1 MTNIIFNLS
10 SISMRMRQQGSA
22 LILALWVT
30 SLLGLLMLGVI
41 STVRLQN
48 VLSHEELQRTKAL
61 IAAEA
66 GIAIAVKMLLTE
78 PSAII
83 ADGRVYL
90 FEFDKINL
98 SVRLRSEHGKLDV
111 NLSSLENFSKLLR
124 SNHATSYQIE
134 QLAQELR
141 KRRNSAEPVKD
152 LEELLEATSMTTDLY
167 QRILPFVTLWS
178 GRGMPDARFADEP
191 LRLALNLKS
200 VSRSMGNPGSA
211 MSIEV
216 QAELPD
222 SYKAQISTTVL
233 LGSTG
238 TDDSLYRTVQWQER

>member
-1 MTNIIFNLS
+1 MTNTIFNLS

-22 LILALWVT
+22 LILVLWVT
-30 SLLGLLMLGVI
+30 SLLGLLMFGVI

-48 VLSHEELQRTKAL
+48 VLSHDELQRTKAL

-83 ADGRVYL
+83 ADGKVYL
-90 FEFDKINL
+90 FEFDKIHL
-98 SVRLRSEHGKLDV
+98 SIRLRSEHGKLDV
-111 NLSSLENFSKLLR
+111 NFSSLENFSKLLR
-124 SNHATSYQIE
+124 YNGGKSYQIE
-134 QLAQELR
+134 QLAQQLQ
-141 KRRNSAEPVKD
+141 KRRNNAEPIQD

-178 GRGMPDARFADEP
+178 GRGMPDARFADDP
-191 LRLALNLKS
+191 LRLALNLTS
-200 VSRSMGNPGSA
+200 VSRTMGNPGSA
-211 MSIEV
+211 ISIVV

-222 SYKAQISTTVL
+222 SYTAEISTTVL

-238 TDDSLYRTVQWQER
+238 TDNSLYRTVQWQER